1 VLAPAKGSPEEAE
14 AARLAAAAAAA
25 AAAEAKAAEALAA
38 QEAQVAA
45 SMASALTAQAK
56 KVITKPTAT
65 QLTKA
70 AADAVAKGEPLF
82 SWPPEGVQVGATAR
96 VYYNRQA
103 GPLGGNCNL
112 QIKAG
117 LNKWEE
123 IVVHDMKR

>member
-1 VLAPAKGSPEEAE
+1 VPAKGSPEEAE

-25 AAAEAKAAEALAA
+25 AAEAKAAEAVAA

-45 SMASALTAQAK
+45 SMASALSAKAK
-56 KVITKPTAT
+56 KVVTKPTPS

-70 AADAVAKGEPLF
+70 AADAVAKGVPLF

-123 IVVHDMKR
+123 IEVFDMKR